1 MTYED
6 PLGRRKAKSGLQRR
20 SKMQSDSEM
29 DAMNKPQIEITHEDL
44 ENMED
49 SFFDSEYDDDDDK
62 SEL

>member
-1 MTYED
+1 
-6 PLGRRKAKSGLQRR
+6 
-20 SKMQSDSEM
+20 MQSDSEM